1 MARPFLVPPTSDRL
15 VDRIRYWARARGM
28 TLTRLGQS
36 ALGISSPSN
45 ARRPF
50 DSRRRGISP
59 HRYWRPADIDAICA
73 VLDLSEDEV
82 LTLHR
87 LAARELGWR
96 I

>member
-1 MARPFLVPPTSDRL
+1 MPRPLLVPPKSDRV

-28 TLTRLGQS
+28 TLTQLGQS

-50 DSRRRGISP
+50 DSRRRSTSP

-73 VLDLSEDEV
+73 ALDLSEDE
-82 LTLHR
+82 TGTMHR